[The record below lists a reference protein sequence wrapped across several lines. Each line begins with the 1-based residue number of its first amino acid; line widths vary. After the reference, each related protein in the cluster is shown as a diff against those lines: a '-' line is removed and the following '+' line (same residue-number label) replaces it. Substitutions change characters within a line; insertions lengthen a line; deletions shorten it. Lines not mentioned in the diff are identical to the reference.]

1 MRRVLHCPLGDVGA
15 VVTLSPEAGHHLCRV
30 LRVGVGQPVLLFDGE
45 GLEATAVVIDDAPTA
60 ARLEL
65 REAPRPCRPAARVHL
80 ALGLLKG
87 PAMDDAVRMATEAGM
102 TDLHPVLA
110 RRSVATGDRIDRW
123 ERIAASAAQQCGRAD
138 VPAIRPPLRLAE
150 VLRALADVP
159 DRRVALPG
167 ADRAMP
173 AAGDV
178 AVLVGPEGGWT
189 DDEVALALAAGFTP
203 VGLGAWVLR
212 AATAAPV
219 AVAACSP

>member
-1 MRRVLHCPLGDVGA
+1 VRRFLHRPLHDVGEA
-15 VVTLSPEAGHHLCRV
+15 LTLSAEASHHLCRV
-30 LRVGVGQPVLLFDGE
+30 LRVRVGEPILLFDGE
-45 GLEATAVVIDDAPTA
+45 GLQAQAVVVDDAPGA
-60 ARLEL
+60 AKVTL
-65 REAPRPCRPAARVHL
+65 REAPRPCRPAHRVHL

-138 VPAIRPPLRLAE
+138 VPTIRAPARLAD
-150 VLRALADVP
+150 VLRTLADVP
-159 DRRVALPG
+159 ARHIALPG
-167 ADRAMP
+167 ADRAP
-173 AAGDV
+173 QPHGDA

-189 DDEVALALAAGFTP
+189 DDEVEHAIAAGFTP
-203 VGLGAWVLR
+203 LGLGSWVLR

-219 AVAACSP
+219 AVAACSA